1 MKPGLLIF
9 GALLFL
15 AGVVWTLQGA
25 NVSKGSFMTGQAT
38 WLAIG
43 LGALAASAVVV
54 WLGTGRGRGKRKR

>member
-15 AGVVWTLQGA
+15 VGVVWTLQGA
-25 NVSKGSFMTGQAT
+25 NVIKGSFMTGQTA

>member
-15 AGVVWTLQGA
+15 VGVVWTLQGV
-25 NVSKGSFMTGQAT
+25 NVIKGSFMTGQTT

-43 LGALAASAVVV
+43 LGCLAASAVVV
-54 WLGTGRGRGKRKR
+54 WLGSRRGGRKG